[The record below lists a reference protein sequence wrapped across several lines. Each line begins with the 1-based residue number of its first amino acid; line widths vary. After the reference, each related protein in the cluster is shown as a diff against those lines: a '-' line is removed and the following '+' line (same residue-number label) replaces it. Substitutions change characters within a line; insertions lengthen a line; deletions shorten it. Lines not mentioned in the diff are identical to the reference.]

1 MVDDVGQLLGEQTN
15 IESVQNATSA
25 RRSKVQ
31 LEVSSGV
38 PGESCHAT
46 IARDTQ
52 LIKNSSNFAGTLG
65 PLRIRR
71 AFETSA
77 RSGHD
82 GLVTVIPFGSIKQ
95 MQDAQ
100 RHFLHESWNDGD
112 V

>member
-31 LEVSSGV
+31 LKVSSSV
-38 PGESCHAT
+38 PRERCHAT
-46 IARDTQ
+46 IARDTE
-52 LIKNSSNFAGTLG
+52 LIKNSSNLARALG
-65 PLRIRR
+65 PLRICRSLK
-71 AFETSA
+71 TSA
-77 RSGHD
+77 SSGHD
-82 GLVTVIPFGSIKQ
+82 GLMTEIPFGSIKQ